1 MRREIRSKQRERASW
16 EKRREIEKE
25 IPIRLVVR
33 SRETI
38 IDYTVV
44 KKKSPNW

>member
-1 MRREIRSKQRERASW
+1 MEQRERKSW

-25 IPIRLVVR
+25 ISTKLLVR

-38 IDYTVV
+38 IDNTVV
-44 KKKSPNW
+44 KKKNPNW